1 MSPIN
6 YLEYE
11 IYVKKQETHSATKI
25 LFRNVPLNVPD
36 EELIILCLC
45 YGQPVG
51 GVKREMLTN
60 PSDRGKVGSNRT
72 LEVILNSGASLE
84 NYFWLEGPL
93 PSDQGRRIT
102 VTHQNQQQQCS
113 NCFSFARP
121 KYGMSDEFR
130 CPGNGK
136 GKACKEMG
144 TEQMKMG
151 PYMKEL
157 ERVVGFKSL
166 MLSSAG
172 ASTLRIYLRMMA
184 KMRSVLKMFTKT
196 LL

>member
-1 MSPIN
+1 
-6 YLEYE
+6 
-11 IYVKKQETHSATKI
+11 
-25 LFRNVPLNVPD
+25 
-36 EELIILCLC
+36 
-45 YGQPVG
+45 
-51 GVKREMLTN
+51 
-60 PSDRGKVGSNRT
+60 
-72 LEVILNSGASLE
+72 
-84 NYFWLEGPL
+84 
-93 PSDQGRRIT
+93 
-102 VTHQNQQQQCS
+102 
-113 NCFSFARP
+113 
-121 KYGMSDEFR
+121 MSDEFR

-166 MLSSAG
+166 RLSSAG